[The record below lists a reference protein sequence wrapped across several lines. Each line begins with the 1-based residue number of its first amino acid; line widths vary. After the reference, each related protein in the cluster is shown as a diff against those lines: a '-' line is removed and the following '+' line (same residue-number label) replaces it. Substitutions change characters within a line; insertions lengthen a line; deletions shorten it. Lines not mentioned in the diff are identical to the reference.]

1 MPAGKNRRARPTS
14 ELVESGENP
23 MTEPKTRLG
32 GVSRPSREIAM
43 LIAASFV
50 LSLNETVIAVAIPR
64 IMSDLTIDSASAQ
77 WVSSSFMLAM
87 AIVIPT
93 TGYLLQ
99 RLSARVVFAISMSL
113 FTLGTAIG
121 TLAFELVGLI
131 AARSLQGAGSAIMF
145 PLLLTTV
152 MRTVPA
158 NRRGRTLGNLA
169 VVMAV
174 APALGPALG
183 GTIIQVLDWRFLF
196 ILILPVAIVAL
207 ALTSRVR
214 ATSADQSARL
224 DVVSVVLSIP
234 AFAGLVLALSVF
246 GSSAGRPVPIEA
258 WVLLGCGTVALTTF
272 VLRQRHLRR
281 HSTPFLDLSVFTSR
295 AFSISVILIVLVMGA
310 VFGVGLLLPI
320 YTQSVL
326 GMSPALSGLLLVPGA
341 ILMGLAAPLVG
352 RIVDRVGARPAV
364 VPGIII
370 VGATLWAMT
379 RLSATTPWELVLAAD
394 VALSVGL
401 AAIFT
406 PINATAMR
414 SIASRLYGQ
423 ASSTIGIVQQL
434 GGVAGSALFVGIF
447 SAASAAAALQG
458 VAEREALVEGVRVA
472 FGVGAL
478 VSIGALVVAFFIPRV
493 SKADQVDQAD

>member
-1 MPAGKNRRARPTS
+1 
-14 ELVESGENP
+14 
-23 MTEPKTRLG
+23 
-32 GVSRPSREIAM
+32 
-43 LIAASFV
+43 
-50 LSLNETVIAVAIPR
+50 
-64 IMSDLTIDSASAQ
+64 
-77 WVSSSFMLAM
+77 
-87 AIVIPT
+87 
-93 TGYLLQ
+93 
-99 RLSARVVFAISMSL
+99 
-113 FTLGTAIG
+113 
-121 TLAFELVGLI
+121 
-131 AARSLQGAGSAIMF
+131 
-145 PLLLTTV
+145 
-152 MRTVPA
+152 
-158 NRRGRTLGNLA
+158 
-169 VVMAV
+169 
-174 APALGPALG
+174 
-183 GTIIQVLDWRFLF
+183 
-196 ILILPVAIVAL
+196 
-207 ALTSRVR
+207 
-214 ATSADQSARL
+214 
-224 DVVSVVLSIP
+224 
-234 AFAGLVLALSVF
+234 
-246 GSSAGRPVPIEA
+246 
-258 WVLLGCGTVALTTF
+258 
-272 VLRQRHLRR
+272 
-281 HSTPFLDLSVFTSR
+281 
-295 AFSISVILIVLVMGA
+295 MGA

-364 VPGIII
+364 VPGIIL

>member
-1 MPAGKNRRARPTS
+1 M
-14 ELVESGENP
+14 VETGEGP
-23 MTEPKTRLG
+23 VTEPKTRLG
-32 GVSRPSREIAM
+32 GGSRPSREIPI

-64 IMSDLTIDSASAQ
+64 IMSDLAIDSAAAQ

-93 TGYLLQ
+93 TGFLLQ

-121 TLAFELVGLI
+121 TLAFDLVGLI

-183 GTIIQVLDWRFLF
+183 GTIIQIFDWRFLF

-214 ATSADQSARL
+214 ATSVDQSARL
-224 DVVSVVLSIP
+224 DVLSVALSIP

-246 GSSAGRPVPIEA
+246 GSSAGRQVPIEA

-272 VLRQRHLRR
+272 VLRQRHLQR
-281 HSTPFLDLSVFTSR
+281 HATPFLDLSVFTSR
-295 AFSISVILIVLVMGA
+295 AFSVSVILIVLVMGA
-310 VFGVGLLLPI
+310 LFGVGLLLPI
-320 YTQSVL
+320 YTQEVL
-326 GMSPALSGLLLVPGA
+326 GLSPALSGLLLVPGA
-341 ILMGLAAPLVG
+341 ILMGLAGPLVG
-352 RIVDRVGARPAV
+352 RLVDRVGPRPAV
-364 VPGIII
+364 VPGIVL

-394 VALSVGL
+394 IALSLGL

-414 SIASRLYGQ
+414 SMASRLYGQ
-423 ASSTIGIVQQL
+423 ASSTIAIVQQL
-434 GGVAGSALFVGIF
+434 GGVAGTALFVGLF
-447 SAASAAAALQG
+447 SAASAAAVLQG
-458 VAEREALVEGVRVA
+458 FAEKDALVEGVRLA
-472 FGVGAL
+472 FGAGAL
-478 VSIGALVVAFFIPRV
+478 VSVGALVVAFLIPRV
-493 SKADQVDQAD
+493 GKSGQVD

>member
-1 MPAGKNRRARPTS
+1 LNA
-14 ELVESGENP
+14 
-23 MTEPKTRLG
+23 PKDRLG
-32 GVSRPSREIAM
+32 AASRPSGEIAILM
-43 LIAASFV
+43 AATFV

-64 IMSDLTIDSASAQ
+64 IMSDLSIDSSAAQ

-93 TGYLLQ
+93 TGFLLQ

-113 FTLGTAIG
+113 FTLGTTIG
-121 TLAFELVGLI
+121 ALAFDLVGLI
-131 AARSLQGAGSAIMF
+131 VARSLQGAGSAFMF

-174 APALGPALG
+174 APALGPGLG
-183 GTIIQVLDWRFLF
+183 GTIIQLLDWRFLF

-207 ALTSRVR
+207 ALTSQVR
-214 ATSADQSARL
+214 PTNADRSARL
-224 DVVSVVLSIP
+224 DVVSVALSIP

-246 GSSAGRPVPIEA
+246 GSSAGREVPIEA
-258 WVLLGCGTVALTTF
+258 WLLLGCGTIALTTF
-272 VLRQRHLRR
+272 VLRQRHLQR

-295 AFSISVILIVLVMGA
+295 AFSVSVILIFLVMGA
-310 VFGVGLLLPI
+310 LFGVGLLLPI
-320 YTQSVL
+320 YTQDVL
-326 GMSPALSGLLLVPGA
+326 GMSPALSGLLLIPGA
-341 ILMGLAAPLVG
+341 ILMGLAGPLIG
-352 RIVDRVGARPAV
+352 RLVDRVGPRPAV
-364 VPGIII
+364 VPGIVL

-379 RLSATTPWELVLAAD
+379 RLSASTPWELVLVAD
-394 VALSVGL
+394 IALSLGL

-414 SIASRLYGQ
+414 SMMPRLFGQ
-423 ASSTIGIVQQL
+423 ASSTIAIVQQL
-434 GGVAGSALFVGIF
+434 GGVVGSALFVGLF

-458 VAEREALVEGVRVA
+458 LSESDALVEGVRVA
-472 FGVGAL
+472 FGAGAL
-478 VSIGALVVAFFIPRV
+478 VSVGALVVAFLIPSV
-493 SKADQVDQAD
+493 SKSGKVS